1 MAEKSLW
8 PELKVKREKTPY
20 AILKEQ
26 ATYLAENTN
35 GLVNGLVTREVDKD
49 GDIRLRFFFF
59 TPALGNYRYLLVD
72 VWHDPVMVYPVT
84 ETTSGEEVAASEAEF
99 LEHLEEI
106 FGSDNTQRVLSSLI
120 NQSMEGSD

>member
-1 MAEKSLW
+1 MTEKSLW

-35 GLVNGLVTREVDKD
+35 GLVTGLVVRELYSR
-49 GDIRLRFFFF
+49 GIRLRFFFI
-59 TPALGNYRYLLVD
+59 TPSLGDYRYLLFD
-72 VWHDPVMVYPVT
+72 LWHDPVMVYPVA
-84 ETTSGEEVAASEAEF
+84 EMDSGEEVAASEAEF
-99 LEHLEEI
+99 LEHLKEI